1 MCFSQTHCN
10 AAVPVLCL
18 YPLVVVVS
26 AYLSRHIVEA
36 LHCPHELDGRVIVSL
51 CAGLHLLQLTLS
63 PRRQTIEIQSFVCH
77 GNLLS
82 DRIYFTR

>member
-18 YPLVVVVS
+18 YPLVGIVS

-36 LHCPHELDGRVIVSL
+36 LHCPHELDGRVVVSL
-51 CAGLHLLQLTLS
+51 CGY
-63 PRRQTIEIQSFVCH
+63 
-77 GNLLS
+77 N
-82 DRIYFTR
+82 